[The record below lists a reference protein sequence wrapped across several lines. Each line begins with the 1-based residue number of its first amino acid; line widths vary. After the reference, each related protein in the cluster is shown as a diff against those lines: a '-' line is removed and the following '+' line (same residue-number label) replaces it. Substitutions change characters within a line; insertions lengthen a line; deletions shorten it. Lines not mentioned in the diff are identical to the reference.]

1 MVLIVLKQWSL
12 NFVCCF
18 LAAFC
23 ENAPHTLQDE
33 DSSVMRDLTKFR
45 RLKGSIV
52 AQSAFLIFLD

>member
-18 LAAFC
+18 L
-23 ENAPHTLQDE
+23 EDAPHTLQDG